1 MRKELNEALK
11 TALKSKDSRSVSTL
25 RLILAAI
32 KDRDIAVRS
41 DGNAEGISDE
51 QILDLLQKMIKQRHE
66 SIAAYE
72 KGGRA
77 DLVAQEQGEIEVIRR
92 FLPAQMSQSE
102 IQAAVAEAVTET
114 GAGSLKDMGKVM
126 GVLKERYAGRMD
138 MGAASGAAKKALG
151 S

>member
-77 DLVAQEQGEIEVIRR
+77 DLVAQEQGEIEVTRR